1 MSTSAASEFH
11 AVDLDAV
18 LDEFESSQTLEAANE
33 TTTDPP
39 PKIMTRESVIDHET
53 SLYENSANAEG
64 IKPNILEDLKTAKSP
79 SPDSELGRS
88 FENDDNIDEVRSD
101 EQSNRFI
108 LHEDEIKQ
116 ETASLTSNP
125 QPDVLSGLE
134 NVTISQHLENPD
146 SNVNLNGDESP
157 NMSKSSSSEF
167 ESVYDKYGDKSDDE
181 QNPAQSAEMMDNVV
195 FQPVQMSNEE
205 LEDMLE
211 NLENENP
218 MLEEQ
223 AIACSHDAALSES
236 EGKTSENLGARPKEF
251 PIPHINNHT
260 EVVPDIVMD
269 TAGEPKESSTIG
281 DTFGNDEE
289 QEEDSIPKESPPPY
303 SEIDPLK
310 KPKDRPD
317 SLDIPAEHEQQNVT
331 EENSNDLEIP
341 EGGPPGSTPANPNG
355 PSNAGIPESL
365 QGLNEDQLMLGKV
378 APFWVPD
385 SEALNCMICDAKFT
399 LVKRRHHC
407 RGCGHVLCSVCCS
420 DKFPLSYLEGKEGR
434 VCKPC
439 KNILER
445 LAKAEGTTG
454 SSSVSES
461 PQQRPNPA
469 NPMEYC
475 STIPPHQQVA
485 AQGGASSSTPSVMVP
500 VGVLKGPDTSNSG
513 EGSRP
518 QSDPKS
524 VVFSDGIRPGGDLTE
539 LDGQPESRRSSRRS
553 GSRGHKKS
561 RSRQSGQSSGAGSS
575 ARGPVAASDVAKSLI
590 PNEGLPYVS
599 GVGPV
604 ENDLLVQR
612 FQDQDSVPFTLNR
625 NLRVYVKLVHYSP
638 VSEYVWNFKTQGMT
652 AVGQD
657 EFAIL
662 LVKNPDENVPPR
674 DIFEHLQSLYEQ
686 AGRGCHISDMGYSV
700 ILSGSQFLGSTDFG
714 GFLFFRHTFQYLDG
728 LDCPNAP
735 FLFGVLITR
744 WEMSWARIFPLR
756 LLLRLGADSRYY
768 PTPLWS
774 WRDRT
779 TVYKEI
785 GQTIMQVLC
794 DFRNFTYSLPII
806 RGMLIHMEDKL
817 TTVLIPQN
825 SYPQIQKALEM
836 SNTPVLALGGNFS
849 PSADSH
855 LVAVQRDD
863 DEPSTNPMNNSDY
876 ETQAINIQ
884 NKERKVTGASFI
896 VLSGALKTS
905 SGLTAKSSIVD
916 DGIMVQVSQDR
927 MMSIR
932 KSLNNMENIKIDCG
946 PVGVDTPDET
956 VHIKWVDADHAVNAG
971 IKSLIDAS
979 PMDGITS
986 IRMSAGGTDYMSGDH
1001 LIRWTE
1007 VFLLPSKTSDRG
1019 VADAEDPAR
1028 AAGHLARAICMALTP
1043 HLGKLK
1049 EADLTPLAVRVNLD
1063 PDSACYEAG
1072 SNGKTLPP
1080 EFMNNLDNELVPIIH
1095 GQSSTHAAF
1104 EFVFHILDL

>member
-1 MSTSAASEFH
+1 
-11 AVDLDAV
+11 VV
-18 LDEFESSQTLEAANE
+18 
-33 TTTDPP
+33 
-39 PKIMTRESVIDHET
+39 
-53 SLYENSANAEG
+53 
-64 IKPNILEDLKTAKSP
+64 
-79 SPDSELGRS
+79 
-88 FENDDNIDEVRSD
+88 
-101 EQSNRFI
+101 
-108 LHEDEIKQ
+108 
-116 ETASLTSNP
+116 
-125 QPDVLSGLE
+125 
-134 NVTISQHLENPD
+134 ENP
-146 SNVNLNGDESP
+146 
-157 NMSKSSSSEF
+157 
-167 ESVYDKYGDKSDDE
+167 
-181 QNPAQSAEMMDNVV
+181 
-195 FQPVQMSNEE
+195 E
-205 LEDMLE
+205 LE
-211 NLENENP
+211 
-218 MLEEQ
+218 
-223 AIACSHDAALSES
+223 
-236 EGKTSENLGARPKEF
+236 
-251 PIPHINNHT
+251 
-260 EVVPDIVMD
+260 
-269 TAGEPKESSTIG
+269 EP
-281 DTFGNDEE
+281 
-289 QEEDSIPKESPPPY
+289 IPKESPPPY
-303 SEIDPLK
+303 SEIDPMK
-310 KPKDRPD
+310 KPKERPS
-317 SLDIPAEHEQQNVT
+317 SLDISVEETEPDVAEQ
-331 EENSNDLEIP
+331 SNTDLEVP

-355 PSNAGIPESL
+355 PTNAGIPESL

-385 SEALNCMICDAKFT
+385 SEASNCMICDAKFN

-420 DKFPLSYLEGKEGR
+420 EKFALNYMEGKEGR

-445 LAKAEGTTG
+445 LAKAE
-454 SSSVSES
+454 SSTDQSSTS
-461 PQQRPNPA
+461 DLLQQRPNPA

-475 STIPPHQQVA
+475 STVPPYQQVA
-485 AQGGASSSTPSVMVP
+485 DQGGASSSTPSVMVP
-500 VGVLKGPDTSNSG
+500 VGVLKKPDASNSG
-513 EGSRP
+513 E
-518 QSDPKS
+518 QSEPKN
-524 VVFSDGIRPGGDLTE
+524 VMFSDGIRPGGDLTE
-539 LDGQPESRRSSRRS
+539 LDGQPESRKSSRRS

-561 RSRQSGQSSGAGSS
+561 RSRQNGQSGAGNSS
-575 ARGPVAASDVAKSLI
+575 SRGPVAASDVAKSLI
-590 PNEGLPYVS
+590 PNDGLPYVS

-604 ENDLLVQR
+604 ENEELIQR
-612 FQDQDSVPFTLNR
+612 FQNKDSVPFTLNR
-625 NLRVYVKLVHYSP
+625 NLRVYVKLVNYTP
-638 VSEYVWNFKTQGMT
+638 VSEFVWNFKTQGMT

-657 EFAIL
+657 ELAIL
-662 LVKNPDENVPPR
+662 LVKNPEEQIPPR

-686 AGRGCHISDMGYSV
+686 AGRGSHISDMGYSV

-714 GFLFFRHTFQYLDG
+714 GFLFFRHTFQCLDD
-728 LDCPNAP
+728 LDCPNSP

-744 WEMSWARIFPLR
+744 WEMSWARVFPLR

-806 RGMLIHMEDKL
+806 RGMMIHMEDKL

-946 PVGVDTPDET
+946 PVGVDAPDET
-956 VHIKWVDADHAVNAG
+956 VHIKWVDGDHAVNAG
-971 IKSLIDAS
+971 IKSLIDDS
-979 PMDGITS
+979 PMDGIMS
-986 IRMSAGGTDYMSGDH
+986 IRMSAGGTDYMNGDN

-1007 VFLLPSKTSDRG
+1007 VFLLPSKNSDR

-1049 EADLTPLAVRVNLD
+1049 EADLSPLAVRVNLD

-1072 SNGKTLPP
+1072 SNGKVLPP
-1080 EFMNNLDNELVPIIH
+1080 NFMETLDNELVPIIH
-1095 GQSSTHAAF
+1095 GQSATHAAF